1 LTLTDLLNHWSLAE
15 NPFRGEEAR
24 ADDVFARMSGGGAAG
39 DADGLATG
47 VHHSDF
53 EKILGDPLRPGP
65 AVVFGEKGSGKTAIR
80 LQLVR
85 RIDEHNTKHPGAR
98 ILVVIYDDL
107 NGVLGRL
114 HDRIGAKS
122 AKDSLQKIRLVD
134 HIDAILSLAVPRL
147 VDSVLQEGP
156 ARNAIDL
163 GANPLRTIRGIDR
176 AQRESVLL
184 LQALYDRPDIA
195 PLRTARLRSK
205 LRLGFDGRKMLVRML
220 LVLMPLLVLA
230 GLVWRRWYAPPTMS
244 SWALTVLDWSLVGLT
259 AIFAVVALK
268 VGVWDKLA
276 LLRTAHR
283 VKRQLRVVSR
293 GDVSFAKSIRGLPAG
308 VREIAALPVTDSD
321 EPRFAMLT
329 RLLRILRPLGYA
341 GVFVIVDRI
350 DEPTLVGGDPE
361 RMKAVVWPML
371 SNKFLQMEGVGV
383 KLLLPVELRH
393 AVFRESSAF
402 FQEARLDKQGLIE
415 RLSWTGASLYDLCEA
430 RLRACLKTGSPD
442 RQLIDLFAED
452 VARPEL
458 IDALDRMKQPRDA
471 FKLLYRC
478 LIDHCAN
485 VTQGE
490 NQWRIPRH
498 ILMQVLKSENERLQQ
513 FQQGIRPG

>member
-1 LTLTDLLNHWSLAE
+1 MTLTDLLNHWSLAE

-24 ADDVFARMSGGGAAG
+24 ADDVFARMSGGGNG
-39 DADGLATG
+39 ADPLVSG

-85 RIDEHNTKHPGAR
+85 RIDEHNAKHAGAK
-98 ILVVIYDDL
+98 ILVLIYDDL
-107 NGVLGRL
+107 NGVLGRIY
-114 HDRIGAKS
+114 DRLGGKNA
-122 AKDSLQKIRLVD
+122 ADALQKIRLVD

-147 VDSVLQEGP
+147 VDSVLQEGSG
-156 ARNAIDL
+156 RNSLDL
-163 GANPLRTIRGIDR
+163 GVNPGKTVRGIDR
-176 AQRESVLL
+176 AQRESLLL
-184 LQALYDRPDIA
+184 LQALYDRPDLAPMRTA
-195 PLRTARLRSK
+195 PLRRR
-205 LRLGFDGRKMLVRML
+205 LRLGFDGRRLLVSVL
-220 LVLMPLLVLA
+220 LVLIPALILGTLA
-230 GLVWRRWYAPPTMS
+230 WRKWFAPPTVAP
-244 SWALTVLDWSLVGLT
+244 WVLNALDWSLVVAAALF
-259 AIFAVVALK
+259 AIGALK

-276 LLRTAHR
+276 LLRTSHR
-283 VKRQLRVVSR
+283 VKQQLRVVSR
-293 GDVSFAKSIRGLPAG
+293 GDVSYAKSIRVLTPA
-308 VREIAALPVTDSD
+308 VRETSVLPVTDSD
-321 EPRFAMLT
+321 EPRFAMLS

-341 GVFVIVDRI
+341 GIFVIVDRI

-430 RLRACLKTGSPD
+430 RLRACLKAGSPE

-498 ILMQVLKSENERLQQ
+498 ILMAVLKAENERLQQ

>member
-1 LTLTDLLNHWSLAE
+1 MTLTDLLNHWSLAE

-24 ADDVFARMSGGGAAG
+24 ADDVFARMSGE
-39 DADGLATG
+39 ADSTVLG

-53 EKILGDPLRPGP
+53 EKIFGDPMRPGP

-85 RIDEHNTKHPGAR
+85 RIGAHNAQHPAAR
-98 ILVVIYDDL
+98 ILVLVYDDL
-107 NGVLGRL
+107 NGVLGRI
-114 HDRIGAKS
+114 HDRLGGKNPP
-122 AKDSLQKIRLVD
+122 DSLQKIRLVD

-147 VDSVLQEGP
+147 VDSVLSEGP
-156 ARNAIDL
+156 SRNSVEL
-163 GANPLRTIRGIDR
+163 GLNPLKSVRAIDR
-176 AQRESVLL
+176 AQRESLLL

-195 PLRTARLRSK
+195 PMRSSRLRSK
-205 LRLGFDGRKMLVRML
+205 LRLGIDWRRVFGRVLLFLV
-220 LVLMPLLVLA
+220 PLLVVA
-230 GLVWRRWYAPPTMS
+230 ALVWRRWFAPASTTP
-244 SWALTVLDWSLVGLT
+244 WVFTVVDWSLVVAT
-259 AIFAVVALK
+259 AIFSIGALK
-268 VGVWDKLA
+268 MGVWDKLS

-283 VKRQLRVVSR
+283 VKRQLRVISR
-293 GDVSFAKSIRGLPAG
+293 GDRSFARSIKALTLPM
-308 VREIAALPVTDSD
+308 RETSVLPVTDSD
-321 EPRFAMLT
+321 EARFAMLT
-329 RLLRILRPLGYA
+329 RLLRILRPLGY
-341 GVFVIVDRI
+341 GGLFIIVDRI

-371 SNKFLQMEGVGV
+371 SNKFLQQEGIGV

-393 AVFRESSAF
+393 AVFRESNAF

-415 RLSWTGASLYDLCEA
+415 RLTWTGASLYDLCEA
-430 RLRACLKTGSPD
+430 RLRACLKPGGPE

-452 VARPEL
+452 VSRPEL

-471 FKLLYRC
+471 FKLLYKC
-478 LIDHCAN
+478 LIEHCAN

-498 ILMQVLKSENERLQQ
+498 ILMQVLKNENERLQQ